1 MEKPLK
7 SRAKYGNK
15 VCDNLPSAT
24 QLQSLRRYKSLTEQ
38 DLGLMEDKMLYFSE
52 WGISAVFQKLMI
64 LMFICRCIR

>member
-1 MEKPLK
+1 MIVVLHLGVEEGIQFSLNLMEKPLK

-52 WGISAVFQKLMI
+52 
-64 LMFICRCIR
+64 

>member
-7 SRAKYGNK
+7 SRYGNK

-24 QLQSLRRYKSLTEQ
+24 QLQSLRPYKSLTEQ

-52 WGISAVFQKLMI
+52 LGISAVF
-64 LMFICRCIR
+64 